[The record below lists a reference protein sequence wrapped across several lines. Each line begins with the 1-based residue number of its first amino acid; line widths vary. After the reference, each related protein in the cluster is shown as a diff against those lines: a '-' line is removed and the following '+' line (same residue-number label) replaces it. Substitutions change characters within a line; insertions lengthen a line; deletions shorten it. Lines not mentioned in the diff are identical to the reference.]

1 MLLLV
6 LFELCWYWGNGL
18 HCLQLHPGP
27 SLADGV
33 SLSEKP
39 ISLSEIF
46 SYDCLAAGG
55 ALFFIRSMGSFFL
68 YGYHDGSN
76 GSLYGFVRISF
87 FVLNVESIRFVWGE
101 KGERSSAHRNK
112 DELVELIPSPF
123 PHPSL
128 LNRK

>member
-39 ISLSEIF
+39 ISLFEIF

-55 ALFFIRSMGSFFL
+55 ALFFIRSME
-68 YGYHDGSN
+68 DT
-76 GSLYGFVRISF
+76 
-87 FVLNVESIRFVWGE
+87 
-101 KGERSSAHRNK
+101 
-112 DELVELIPSPF
+112 
-123 PHPSL
+123 
-128 LNRK
+128 